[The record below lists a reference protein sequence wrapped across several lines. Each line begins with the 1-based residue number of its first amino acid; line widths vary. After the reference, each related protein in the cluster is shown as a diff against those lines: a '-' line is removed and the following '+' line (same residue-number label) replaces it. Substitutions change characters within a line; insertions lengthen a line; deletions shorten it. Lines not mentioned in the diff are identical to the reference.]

1 MTFAMPKPKRRWATD
16 KTTAHPATTT
26 TATPQQHNGGNMLT
40 PAHRAAILE
49 RAAQRRYPW
58 NAAAGTLL
66 SGSMAWG
73 FTALF
78 ATAEVDPE
86 PVAGT
91 VAGLPLAI
99 GFIAAWKAQDEA
111 KWIPDIALGAVAAAG
126 FTFWT
131 GMTGLGTVSS
141 LAWHLLALLL
151 ATVVLGA
158 RWWSAHPVGPGEDSL
173 GEEPPAETEPEP
185 EEAEV
190 VAEPEPD
197 VFGERWDMNLG
208 GPQRRFTGSYLTD
221 RADDEFTTRYNVQ
234 LVSGDQTYETLMN
247 SAMNVASGLKID
259 RNDLLIEPPARGKD
273 GTKPGADTARLT
285 VITKDPVAEPR
296 LWAGPRW
303 RDGRVEGLGRYV
315 DGSGEVSVKLFDS
328 KGAKRMMI
336 VGDSGGGKSGA
347 ANIITASVM
356 SSGLFSGLIYIDP
369 KGNSS
374 AALKSAAR
382 VAIIGKEASLQAPR
396 LMNALSAYRAAW
408 SIQHD
413 KDLIVPSTQFPGL
426 FVLHDEVGLM
436 AKENAWANAWGEFA
450 NIQRS
455 LGIPIAGM
463 NQYLHETYW
472 GGDRVRSAFAQQVI
486 AFRISSKSD
495 DLVPGLEFRP
505 RDLPVDED
513 GETIPGFAVH
523 VGLGRRNVP
532 ALWDWL
538 PTDSDREDDPEFT
551 PPYRTSSAF
560 REFWNQ
566 PDMHPVD
573 VEAIESVLGPAVNG
587 RWIVGPGGTHQFPSK
602 KNTAEAASGGGRQA
616 RGGFGVKSR
625 STEEQSKP
633 RVLSVVQGGTTKRSD
648 IIAALPQFS
657 DKTVEKA
664 LSDLVTD
671 GAVANTGRG
680 IYEAITQD

>member
-1 MTFAMPKPKRRWATD
+1 MTFTMPKPKRRWATAEAA
-16 KTTAHPATTT
+16 AHSATTPT
-26 TATPQQHNGGNMLT
+26 SKAPQTSGNTL
-40 PAHRAAILE
+40 PLEHRAAIQE
-49 RAAQRRYPW
+49 RSALRRYPW
-58 NAAAGTLL
+58 NAAAGTLI

-91 VAGLPLAI
+91 VAGLPLALA
-99 GFIAAWKAQDEA
+99 FVAAWKARDEA
-111 KWIPDIALGAVAAAG
+111 KWIPDIALGGLAATG
-126 FTFWT
+126 FTYWT
-131 GMTGLGTVSS
+131 GMTGMGSVPS
-141 LAWHLLALLL
+141 LAWHLLALLI

-158 RWWSAHPVGPGEDSL
+158 RWWHAHPVGPGVKPL
-173 GEEPPAETEPEP
+173 REEPEAAEPEP
-185 EEAEV
+185 ETTEA
-190 VAEPEPD
+190 APEPEAD
-197 VFGERWDMNLG
+197 VFAERWAMNLG
-208 GPQRRFTGSYLTD
+208 APQKRFTGSYLTD
-221 RADDEFTTRYNVQ
+221 RAVNEFTTSYNVQ
-234 LVSGDQTYETLMN
+234 LVSGDQTYDTLMGN
-247 SAMNVASGLKID
+247 AMNVASGLKID
-259 RNDLLIEPPARGKD
+259 RNDLVIEPPARTKGGK
-273 GTKPGADTARLT
+273 KAGADTARLT

-303 RDGRVEGLGRYV
+303 NNGRVEGLARYI
-315 DGSGEVSVKLFDS
+315 DGSGEVSVKLFDH
-328 KGAKRMMI
+328 KGSKRMMI

-347 ANIITASVM
+347 ANTIVASVM
-356 SSGLFSGLIYIDP
+356 SSGLFNLVYIDP

-382 VAIIGKEASLQAPR
+382 VAVIGKEASLQAPM
-396 LMNALSAYRAAW
+396 LINAISAHRAAW
-408 SIQHD
+408 SNTHD
-413 KDLIVPSTQFPGL
+413 KDLILPSEQFPGL
-426 FVLHDEVGLM
+426 FILHDEVGLM

-455 LGIPIAGM
+455 LGMPIAGM

-472 GGDRVRSAFAQQVI
+472 GGDRVRAAFAQQVV

-538 PTDSDREDDPEFT
+538 PTDSDKEDDPEFN
-551 PPYRTSSAF
+551 PPYRTSTAF
-560 REFWNQ
+560 GEFFHE
-566 PDMHPVD
+566 PELHPVD
-573 VEAIESVLGPAVNG
+573 IEAIESVLGPAVNG

-602 KNTAEAASGGGRQA
+602 KNNGEGSSGGGRQA
-616 RGGFGVKSR
+616 RGGFGSKNR
-625 STEEQSKP
+625 SSDEQSKP
-633 RVLSVVQGGTTKRSD
+633 RVLAIVQGGTTKRSD

-664 LSDLVTD
+664 LSDLVAD

-680 IYEAITQD
+680 IYEAIAQD